1 MKKLTALILVLLIAW
16 NGVLTYQLI
25 ELKNQPVPVVNT
37 PNNTTV
43 NQALCVRDNYL
54 CFV

>member
-25 ELKNQPVPVVNT
+25 ELKNQELKKVSE
-37 PNNTTV
+37 
-43 NQALCVRDNYL
+43 
-54 CFV
+54 

>member
-25 ELKNQPVPVVNT
+25 ELKKSAGTSSQYT
-37 PNNTTV
+37 
-43 NQALCVRDNYL
+43 Q
-54 CFV
+54 